1 MKSHSFIDAI
11 ISKVTWYFL
20 IQFCAF
26 KRENVIFVFAIFIPT
41 FIGNTNSNFTLVS
54 FFTV

>member
-26 KRENVIFVFAIFIPT
+26 KRENVIFVFTIFIPT